1 MVIKVEMFRAS
12 NGQLFE
18 TEKQAVEYEKKS
30 ADAVNVLC
38 SNISA
43 IDPFDAGDILTLIA
57 SNKEVFSY
65 LFE

>member
-1 MVIKVEMFRAS
+1 MVIKVEMFQAS

-18 TEKQAVEYEKKS
+18 TEKQAVECEKS
-30 ADAVNVLC
+30 ADAVSVLC

-43 IDPFDAGDILTLIA
+43 IDPFDAEDILKIIA

>member
-18 TEKQAVEYEKKS
+18 TEKQAVEYEKS
-30 ADAVNVLC
+30 ASAVALLC
-38 SNISA
+38 GNISA
-43 IDPFDAGDILTLIA
+43 IDPFDAEDILKLIA